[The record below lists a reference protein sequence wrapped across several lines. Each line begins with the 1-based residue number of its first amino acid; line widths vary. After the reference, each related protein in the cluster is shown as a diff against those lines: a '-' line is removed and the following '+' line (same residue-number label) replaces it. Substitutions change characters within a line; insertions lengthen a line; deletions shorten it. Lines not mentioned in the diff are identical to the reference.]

1 MSYGLGL
8 RAPLCSALWKKRA
21 TAKAASPLKHC
32 RLCYRFMG
40 VKFLSSLVCK
50 TRKLSL
56 PPVCDGH
63 VFFSW
68 LLNSEQSW
76 TRISARQ
83 SYFNCPSFR
92 AVLCEQDM
100 NMWKSTSHIFFFI
113 KKMFKH
119 TENKKTHFEHPSA
132 HHFNSVTYDS
142 ATFAFVCLLSLLNHF
157 WANYRYQDTW
167 SLSTSACIPPPPQLR
182 RSCI

>member
-92 AVLCEQDM
+92 SVLCEQDM
-100 NMWKSTSHIFFFI
+100 NMWKSTSHIFFFYQ
-113 KKMFKH
+113 
-119 TENKKTHFEHPSA
+119 EN
-132 HHFNSVTYDS
+132 VQTYRKQKNAFRAS
-142 ATFAFVCLLSLLNHF
+142 ICSPLQFGNLRFRHICFCLFAFFTEPFLSEL
-157 WANYRYQDTW
+157 
-167 SLSTSACIPPPPQLR
+167 
-182 RSCI
+182 